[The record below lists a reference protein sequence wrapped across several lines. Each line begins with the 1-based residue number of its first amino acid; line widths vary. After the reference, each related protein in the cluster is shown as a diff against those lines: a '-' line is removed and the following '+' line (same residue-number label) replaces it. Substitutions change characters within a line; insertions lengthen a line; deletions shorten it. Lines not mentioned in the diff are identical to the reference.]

1 MGNQY
6 KRPKIPKCMSQS
18 EAFRAVKLIHQIE
31 ANLNCGYFKEST
43 SFIHPVERFHSV
55 SED

>member
-6 KRPKIPKCMSQS
+6 KRPKIPKCASQS
-18 EAFRAVKLIHQIE
+18 EAFRTVKLIQQIE
-31 ANLNCGYFKEST
+31 ANLNCGYFKGST
-43 SFIHPVERFHSV
+43 SFIHPVERFHSA